1 MKFIKLMKQIK
12 SAEQPTSPKPTAQLP
27 QNMEYAWDPKAN
39 QWIAVMKDNPSV
51 TPPTYNPNQTNM
63 YSTTTTG
70 MTPIKSSL
78 VECLNNFIDGERYS
92 KEIKIEAGLIKG
104 GLLKYAGFD
113 FNRGT
118 KYAITTKGLELLRR
132 ASEAEYNEVL
142 NEREKSAYMFGFN
155 TDEISTLDTTGKV
168 IKSEEVTDE
177 QLEES
182 WNKYYPLYRKD
193 MEEEKITEE
202 NYPANDEVAQ
212 KLKTTL
218 SMYLYGLK
226 RYRKAIPIMKYH
238 TNAKMKRV
246 VEDGRSKGLSED
258 EITKQVDAIAEEYYK
273 KENKIKPTFNSLSE
287 DYLKSFLFGMI
298 KNNKTA
304 SLNEF
309 TKQWNICE
317 ADGSELG
324 KVTASSELDA
334 KIKFTLQHPE
344 YKDSLSIRA
353 KEIKANKIFF
363 VEYSYPAS
371 TEDAWYITTDK
382 VEANTEEEALQIAKE
397 KLVGADNFHIV
408 NKGFS
413 NSILITKDSNPK
425 YFHKNWGY
433 DGEKLIN
440 EDTEFD
446 VDANYSE
453 TTDKALFYPN
463 PSISPSTDIELENH
477 DGWVNTASTELL
489 DLHNI
494 LTHLKMNELADVEI
508 GNDKVEIYSTPELIN
523 TLEHQ
528 IKDSGLHC
536 QVTEESKNNPK
547 WDWKLTVFL
556 K

>member
-1 MKFIKLMKQIK
+1 MHK
-12 SAEQPTSPKPTAQLP
+12 
-27 QNMEYAWDPKAN
+27 
-39 QWIAVMKDNPSV
+39 
-51 TPPTYNPNQTNM
+51 
-63 YSTTTTG
+63 
-70 MTPIKSSL
+70 
-78 VECLNNFIDGERYS
+78 
-92 KEIKIEAGLIKG
+92 
-104 GLLKYAGFD
+104 
-113 FNRGT
+113 GT
-118 KYAITTKGLELLRR
+118 KYSITQKGLEYLKQAAQQEYDLEKEHLDAKKSYLLDGI
-132 ASEAEYNEVL
+132 SESELQTGDVTYKGLMPKKTYSIFEINGEELAKGIEAL
-142 NEREKSAYMFGFN
+142 NEREKLAYMFGFN

-246 VEDGRSKGLSED
+246 VEDGHSKGLSED

-273 KENKIKPTFNSLSE
+273 KENKIRPTFNSLSE
-287 DYLKSFLFGMI
+287 DYLKSFLFDMI

-304 SLNEF
+304 SLNKF
-309 TKQWNICE
+309 AKQWNICE

-334 KIKFTLQHPE
+334 KVKFTLQHPE
-344 YKDSLSIRA
+344 YEDSQTIYA
-353 KEIKANKIFF
+353 KE
-363 VEYSYPAS
+363 
-371 TEDAWYITTDK
+371 
-382 VEANTEEEALQIAKE
+382 LGKE
-397 KLVGADNFHIV
+397 
-408 NKGFS
+408 
-413 NSILITKDSNPK
+413 
-425 YFHKNWGY
+425 
-433 DGEKLIN
+433 IN
-440 EDTEFD
+440 
-446 VDANYSE
+446 ANYFE
-453 TTDKALFYPN
+453 TTDKALTYPN

-477 DGWVNTASTELL
+477 DGWVNTASSELF
-489 DLHNI
+489 DLHNV

-508 GNDKVEIYSTPELIN
+508 GNDKVEIYSTPKLIN

>member
-12 SAEQPTSPKPTAQLP
+12 SAEQPTTPKPTTQLP
-27 QNMEYAWDPKAN
+27 QNMEYAWDPKTN
-39 QWIAVMKDNPSV
+39 QWIAVMRDNPSV

-92 KEIKIEAGLIKG
+92 KEIKIEAGLIKNG
-104 GLLKYAGFD
+104 FITYSGFD
-113 FNRGT
+113 MYKGT
-118 KYAITTKGLELLRR
+118 KYSITQKGLEYLKR
-132 ASEAEYNEVL
+132 AAQQEYNL
-142 NEREKSAYMFGFN
+142 EKEHLDAKKSYLLDG
-155 TDEISTLDTTGKV
+155 ISEGELQTGD
-168 IKSEEVTDE
+168 VT
-177 QLEES
+177 
-182 WNKYYPLYRKD
+182 Y
-193 MEEEKITEE
+193 
-202 NYPANDEVAQ
+202 
-212 KLKTTL
+212 
-218 SMYLYGLK
+218 
-226 RYRKAIPIMKYH
+226 
-238 TNAKMKRV
+238 
-246 VEDGRSKGLSED
+246 KGLMPKKTYSIF
-258 EITKQVDAIAEEYYK
+258 EINGEELAK
-273 KENKIKPTFNSLSE
+273 GIE
-287 DYLKSFLFGMI
+287 
-298 KNNKTA
+298 
-304 SLNEF
+304 
-309 TKQWNICE
+309 
-317 ADGSELG
+317 
-324 KVTASSELDA
+324 ASSEVDA
-334 KIKFTLQHPE
+334 KVKFTLQHPE

-353 KEIKANKIFF
+353 KEIKTSKIFF

-440 EDTEFD
+440 EDTRFD

-477 DGWVNTASTELL
+477 DGWVNTASSELL